1 MEFLSAPKLRAANQ
15 YNLSFCLG
23 YVFYELLISRTI
35 PELFCGSF
43 SRSISRNDRDVVTEN
58 DGVPEVF
65 AFSSVQALTEAMR
78 MFGVGKGEDSMGVK
92 RDSVDADVAQPI
104 AEGAEGYSKV
114 EI

>member
-1 MEFLSAPKLRAANQ
+1 LEDATKR
-15 YNLSFCLG
+15 
-23 YVFYELLISRTI
+23 ISSSMGGQGL
-35 PELFCGSF
+35 PGSM
-43 SRSISRNDRDVVTEN
+43 SNE
-58 DGVPEVF
+58 E
-65 AFSSVQALTEAMR
+65 AVQALTEAMR